1 MATSDIFFIIASVG
15 VILVVA
21 ALIPVLYQL
30 KRNAEKAEI
39 AWEKITRDLE
49 PFLLKAT
56 VVSEELC
63 SLSASLQEKIEKTD
77 QIIDTVRL
85 AGDTLLST
93 AELVKETVV
102 PVTIQIRGVS
112 AGIAAFTGFF
122 KKSELS
128 ERR

>member
-1 MATSDIFFIIASVG
+1 VATSDIFFIIASVG
-15 VILVVA
+15 VVLVVA

-49 PFLLKAT
+49 PFLHKAT

-63 SLSASLQEKIEKTD
+63 SLSAALQEKIEKTD

-102 PVTIQIRGVS
+102 PVTVQIRGIN